1 MAEKT
6 FEEERNNGWT
16 YVGKNSKGEPKF
28 RKYTNETLEYV
39 KDFLDKKEIAYFV
52 REQQALI
59 FIYKEKDPA
68 SMYSSR
74 YAYDYTTGRWG
85 SDKRKKHYHSDG
97 IEHFMSTYY
106 TTVEQ
111 DKKYWDDLKDQKDKD
126 E

>member
-16 YVGKNSKGEPKF
+16 YVGKNSKGESKF

-74 YAYDYTTGRWG
+74 YAYYYTTGRWG
-85 SDKRKKHYHSDG
+85 SDKRRKHYHSDG
-97 IEHFMSTYY
+97 IEHFMNTYY

-111 DKKYWDDLKDQKDKD
+111 DKEYWDNLKAQEDKD

>member
-16 YVGKNSKGEPKF
+16 YVGKNSKGESKF

-74 YAYDYTTGRWG
+74 YAYYYTTGRWG
-85 SDKRKKHYHSDG
+85 SDKRRKHYHSEG
-97 IEHFMSTYY
+97 IEHFMNTYY

-111 DKKYWDDLKDQKDKD
+111 DKEYWDNLKAQEDKD

>member
-74 YAYDYTTGRWG
+74 YAYYYTTGRWG

-111 DKKYWDDLKDQKDKD
+111 DKKYWGDLKDQKDKD

>member
-16 YVGKNSKGEPKF
+16 YVGKNSKGESKF

-74 YAYDYTTGRWG
+74 YAYYYTTGRWG
-85 SDKRKKHYHSDG
+85 SDKRRKHYHSDG

>member
-16 YVGKNSKGEPKF
+16 YVGKNSKGESKF

-74 YAYDYTTGRWG
+74 YAYYYTTGRWG
-85 SDKRKKHYHSDG
+85 SDKRRKHYHSEG
-97 IEHFMSTYY
+97 IEHFMNTYY

-111 DKKYWDDLKDQKDKD
+111 DKEYWDNVKAQ
-126 E
+126 EG

>member
-1 MAEKT
+1 MTEKT
-6 FEEERNNGWT
+6 FEEERNKGWT
-16 YVGKNSKGEPKF
+16 YVGKNSKGESKF

-74 YAYDYTTGRWG
+74 YAYYYTTGRWG
-85 SDKRKKHYHSDG
+85 SDKRRKHYHSDG
-97 IEHFMSTYY
+97 IEHFMNTYY

-111 DKKYWDDLKDQKDKD
+111 DKEYWDNLKAQEDKD

>member
-74 YAYDYTTGRWG
+74 YAYYYTTGRWG
-85 SDKRKKHYHSDG
+85 SDKRRKHYHSDG

-111 DKKYWDDLKDQKDKD
+111 DKKYCDDLKDQKDKD
-126 E
+126 V